1 MIVRRYLKV
10 SSILRYTWRSISFF
24 ALVAF
29 VAAYLYRQAELM
41 SIAIPVAAVG
51 PLGAALAIFLAFRN
65 SSAYDRWWEARKL
78 WGGLVN
84 ESRNFTRQIT
94 TFATGHGD
102 AKPPDEELAAYHQEM
117 VYRHVA
123 YIHALRRHLRGQKD
137 CDELERLLPEGEV
150 ERYRAAT
157 NVPAALAQRQGER
170 LRDAFDRGYIES
182 FRHMQLDSTMSRILD
197 LQGGCERI
205 KGTPLPRQY
214 DYFPQVFLYVYAM
227 FLPFGLVEHFGWF
240 TAIISV
246 PISFVFLVLQAAGRV
261 NEDPFENRWTDTPM
275 STLSRMIEINLREQ
289 IGERELPE
297 PLQMVD
303 GVRY

>member
-10 SSILRYTWRSISFF
+10 SSILRYTWRSLAFF
-24 ALVAF
+24 GLAAF
-29 VAAYLYRQAELM
+29 VAAYLYRQAGYM
-41 SIAIPVAAVG
+41 SIAIPVAAIG

-102 AKPPDEELAAYHQEM
+102 PEPPEHELEAYQREM
-117 VYRHVA
+117 VHRHIA
-123 YIHALRRHLRGQKD
+123 YIHALRQHLRRQQN
-137 CDELERLLPEGEV
+137 CDELSSLLPDGEV
-150 ERYRAAT
+150 QHYRGVS
-157 NVPAALAQRQGER
+157 NLPASIAQRQGER
-170 LRDAFDRGYIES
+170 LRDAFECGYIES

-275 STLSRMIEINLREQ
+275 STLSRMIEINLREL

-297 PLQMVD
+297 PLKVVD
-303 GVRY
+303 GVLY